1 MQSPVQ
7 VKIAAAFSVGEV
19 LWAGLGG
26 PVCIKHIE
34 ESEQCRDNCNDT
46 I

>member
-1 MQSPVQ
+1 MQNPVQ
-7 VKIAAAFSVGEV
+7 VKIATAFVVGEV